1 MPANGLSSVSWN
13 MILGLCIIL
22 WVDAATQTL
31 LIPFPELQY
40 SSPMAVVPM
49 ASITYS

>member
-1 MPANGLSSVSWN
+1 MLAIGLSSVSWN

-31 LIPFPELQY
+31 LLPFPELQFF
-40 SSPMAVVPM
+40 SPVAVLPLT
-49 ASITYS
+49 SITYS